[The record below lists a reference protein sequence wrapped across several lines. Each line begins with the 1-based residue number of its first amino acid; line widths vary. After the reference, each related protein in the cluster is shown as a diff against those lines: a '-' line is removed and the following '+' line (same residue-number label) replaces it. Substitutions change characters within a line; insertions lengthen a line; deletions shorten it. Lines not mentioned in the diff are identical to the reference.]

1 MFRVYFLGFL
11 LLSLLIGCASGP
23 SFKNDS
29 VPAPSKKGGGYYLDD
44 GPGDHPPENID
55 EIPNA
60 TPKVEPFH
68 GRANQP
74 YIALDNKYVPMTS
87 FYPYKERGVAS
98 WYGKRYHGKK
108 TSIGEVYDMY
118 SMTGAHTTL
127 PIPCYVRVTNT
138 ENNKSVIV
146 RINDRGPFK
155 KDRVI
160 DLSFAAAYKLRLSDK
175 GSGSVEVELIDPRQF
190 SALKKT
196 PDVLNEKIQEKDVA
210 TAQVKLAEETIST
223 EPLYIQAGAFK
234 NEKNADLLLKQLLD
248 MKIENTPPFKKQ
260 FSEDLFH
267 VVIGPFNSKD
277 EANNIADLI
286 KSKIKISIFVVT
298 KEKN

>member
-1 MFRVYFLGFL
+1 MSRVYFLILL
-11 LLSLLIGCASGP
+11 LLSMLTGCASGP
-23 SFKNDS
+23 SLKNESVS
-29 VPAPSKKGGGYYLDD
+29 VPPKKGGGYYLDD
-44 GPGDHPPENID
+44 GPGDRPPENMD
-55 EIPNA
+55 AIPDA
-60 TPKVEPFH
+60 IPKVEPFNV
-68 GRANQP
+68 RANQP
-74 YIALDNKYVPMTS
+74 YIALDNKYTPMTS
-87 FYPYKERGVAS
+87 FYPYKEKGIAS

-108 TSIGEVYDMY
+108 TSVGEFYDMY

-138 ENNKSVIV
+138 ENGKSVIV

-175 GSGSVEVELIDPRQF
+175 GSGPVEVELIDPRQY

-196 PDVLNEKIQEKDVA
+196 SDAITEKIKEKEVVSVQTKSVDI
-210 TAQVKLAEETIST
+210 L
-223 EPLYIQAGAFK
+223 EPSDAIFIQAGAFK
-234 NEKNADLLLKQLLD
+234 NEKNADLLLKQLTD
-248 MKIENTPPFKKQ
+248 MKLENSPPSKKQ

-277 EANNIADLI
+277 EATRISDLI
-286 KSKIKISIFVVT
+286 KSKIKISIFILS
-298 KEKN
+298 KE

>member
-1 MFRVYFLGFL
+1 MLT
-11 LLSLLIGCASGP
+11 GCASVP
-23 SFKNDS
+23 SFKNEG
-29 VPAPSKKGGGYYLDD
+29 VTTPSKKGGGYYLDD

-55 EIPNA
+55 AIPDA
-60 TPKVEPFH
+60 TPKVEPFNA
-68 GRANQP
+68 RANQP
-74 YIALDNKYVPMTS
+74 YIALDNKYIPMTS

-108 TSIGEVYDMY
+108 TSIGEYYDMY

-138 ENNKSVIV
+138 ENGKSVIV

-175 GSGSVEVELIDPRQF
+175 GSGPVEVELIDPRQF

-196 PDVLNEKIQEKDVA
+196 PDVITEKIKEKEV
-210 TAQVKLAEETIST
+210 TPTQVKTEETIAN

-234 NEKNADLLLKQLLD
+234 NEKNADLLLKQLSE
-248 MKIENTPPFKKQ
+248 MKLENTPPFKKQ

-267 VVIGPFNSKD
+267 VVIGPFNSKT
-277 EANNIADLI
+277 EASNIADLI
-286 KSKIKISIFVVT
+286 KSKIKISIFVIA

>member
-1 MFRVYFLGFL
+1 MFKICFFIFI
-11 LLSLLIGCASGP
+11 LISILTGCASVP
-23 SFKNDS
+23 SFKNES
-29 VPAPSKKGGGYYLDD
+29 VTTPSKKGGGYYLDD

-55 EIPNA
+55 AIPDA
-60 TPKVEPFH
+60 TPRVEPFNA
-68 GRANQP
+68 RANQP
-74 YIALDNKYVPMTS
+74 YIALDNKYTPMTS
-87 FYPYKERGVAS
+87 FYPYKERGIAS

-108 TSIGEVYDMY
+108 TSIGEYYDMY
-118 SMTGAHTTL
+118 SMTGAHTIL

-138 ENNKSVIV
+138 ENGKSVIV

-155 KDRVI
+155 KDRLI

-175 GSGSVEVELIDPRQF
+175 GSGPVEVELIDPRQF
-190 SALKKT
+190 NALKKT
-196 PDVLNEKIQEKDVA
+196 PDVITEKIKEKEVIP
-210 TAQVKLAEETIST
+210 TQVKSEENNTN

-234 NEKNADLLLKQLLD
+234 NEKNADLLLKQLTD
-248 MKIENTPPFKKQ
+248 MRLENTPPFKKQ

-286 KSKIKISIFVVT
+286 KSKIKISIFIVS

>member
-11 LLSLLIGCASGP
+11 LLSLLTACASGP

-29 VPAPSKKGGGYYLDD
+29 VPAPSKKAGGYYLDD

-138 ENNKSVIV
+138 ENNKSIIV

-175 GSGSVEVELIDPRQF
+175 GSGPVEVELIDPRQF
-190 SALKKT
+190 STLKKT

>member
-1 MFRVYFLGFL
+1 MFRIYLSIL
-11 LLSLLIGCASGP
+11 ILLSMLTGCASVP
-23 SFKNDS
+23 SFKNEG
-29 VPAPSKKGGGYYLDD
+29 VTTPSKKGGGYYLDD

-55 EIPNA
+55 AIPDA
-60 TPKVEPFH
+60 TPKVEPFNA
-68 GRANQP
+68 RANQP
-74 YIALDNKYVPMTS
+74 YIALDNKYIPMTS

-108 TSIGEVYDMY
+108 TSIGEYYDMY

-138 ENNKSVIV
+138 ENGKSVIV

-175 GSGSVEVELIDPRQF
+175 GSGPVEVELIDPRQF

-196 PDVLNEKIQEKDVA
+196 PDVITEKIKEKEV
-210 TAQVKLAEETIST
+210 TPTQVKTEEAIAN

-234 NEKNADLLLKQLLD
+234 NEKNADLLLKQLSE
-248 MKIENTPPFKKQ
+248 MKLENTPPFKKQ
-260 FSEDLFH
+260 LSEDLFH
-267 VVIGPFNSKD
+267 VVIGPFNSKN
-277 EANNIADLI
+277 EATNIADLI
-286 KSKIKISIFVVT
+286 KSKIKISIFVIA

>member
-1 MFRVYFLGFL
+1 M
-11 LLSLLIGCASGP
+11 LLSILTGCASVP
-23 SFKNDS
+23 SFKNEGITS
-29 VPAPSKKGGGYYLDD
+29 PSKKGGGYYLDD

-55 EIPNA
+55 AIPDA
-60 TPKVEPFH
+60 TPKVEPFNV
-68 GRANQP
+68 RANQP
-74 YIALDNKYVPMTS
+74 YIALDNKYTPMTS
-87 FYPYKERGVAS
+87 FYPYKERGIAS

-108 TSIGEVYDMY
+108 TSIGEYYDMY

-138 ENNKSVIV
+138 ENGKSVIV

-175 GSGSVEVELIDPRQF
+175 GSGPVEVELIDPRQF

-196 PDVLNEKIQEKDVA
+196 PDVITEKIKEKEV
-210 TAQVKLAEETIST
+210 TPTQVKTEEAIAN

-234 NEKNADLLLKQLLD
+234 NEKNADLLLKQLSE
-248 MKIENTPPFKKQ
+248 MKLENTPPFKKQ

-277 EANNIADLI
+277 EANNIANLI
-286 KSKIKISIFVVT
+286 KAKIKISIFVVT

>member
-1 MFRVYFLGFL
+1 MLT
-11 LLSLLIGCASGP
+11 GCASVP
-23 SFKNDS
+23 SFKNES
-29 VPAPSKKGGGYYLDD
+29 VTTPSKKGGGYYLDD

-55 EIPNA
+55 AIPDA
-60 TPKVEPFH
+60 TPKVEPFNA
-68 GRANQP
+68 RANQP
-74 YIALDNKYVPMTS
+74 YIALDNKYTPMTS
-87 FYPYKERGVAS
+87 FYPYKERGIAS

-108 TSIGEVYDMY
+108 TSIGEYYDMY
-118 SMTGAHTTL
+118 SMTGAHTIL

-138 ENNKSVIV
+138 ENGKSVIV

-155 KDRVI
+155 KDRLI

-175 GSGSVEVELIDPRQF
+175 GSGPVEVELIDPRQF
-190 SALKKT
+190 NALKKT
-196 PDVLNEKIQEKDVA
+196 SDVITEKIKEKEVIP
-210 TAQVKLAEETIST
+210 TQVKSEENST
-223 EPLYIQAGAFK
+223 NEPLYIQAGAFK
-234 NEKNADLLLKQLLD
+234 NEKNADLLLKQLID
-248 MKIENTPPFKKQ
+248 MRLENTPPFKKQ

-286 KSKIKISIFVVT
+286 KSKIKISIFIVS

>member
-1 MFRVYFLGFL
+1 
-11 LLSLLIGCASGP
+11 
-23 SFKNDS
+23 
-29 VPAPSKKGGGYYLDD
+29 
-44 GPGDHPPENID
+44 
-55 EIPNA
+55 
-60 TPKVEPFH
+60 
-68 GRANQP
+68 
-74 YIALDNKYVPMTS
+74 MTS

-118 SMTGAHTTL
+118 GMTGAHTSL

-155 KDRVI
+155 KNRVI

-175 GSGSVEVELIDPRQF
+175 GSGPVEVELIDPRQF

-196 PDVLNEKIQEKDVA
+196 PDLIKEKDAVG
-210 TAQVKLAEETIST
+210 TQTKLAEVSISN

-234 NEKNADLLLKQLLD
+234 NEKNADLLLKQLSD
-248 MKIENTPPFKKQ
+248 MGLENIPPFKKQ

-277 EANNIADLI
+277 EANSIANLI

>member
-1 MFRVYFLGFL
+1 MLT
-11 LLSLLIGCASGP
+11 GCASVP
-23 SFKNDS
+23 SFKNES
-29 VPAPSKKGGGYYLDD
+29 VSTPSKKGGGYYLDD

-55 EIPNA
+55 AIPDA
-60 TPKVEPFH
+60 TPRVEPFNA
-68 GRANQP
+68 RANQP
-74 YIALDNKYVPMTS
+74 YIALDNKYTPMTS
-87 FYPYKERGVAS
+87 FYPYKERGIAS

-108 TSIGEVYDMY
+108 TSIGEYYDMY
-118 SMTGAHTTL
+118 SMTGAHTIL

-138 ENNKSVIV
+138 ENGKSVIV

-155 KDRVI
+155 KDRLI

-175 GSGSVEVELIDPRQF
+175 GSGPVEVELIDPRQF
-190 SALKKT
+190 NALKKT
-196 PDVLNEKIQEKDVA
+196 SDVITEKIKEKEVIP
-210 TAQVKLAEETIST
+210 TQVKSEENNTN

-234 NEKNADLLLKQLLD
+234 NEKNADLLLKQLTD
-248 MKIENTPPFKKQ
+248 MRLENTPPFKKQ

-286 KSKIKISIFVVT
+286 KSKIKISIFIVS

>member
-1 MFRVYFLGFL
+1 
-11 LLSLLIGCASGP
+11 
-23 SFKNDS
+23 
-29 VPAPSKKGGGYYLDD
+29 
-44 GPGDHPPENID
+44 
-55 EIPNA
+55 
-60 TPKVEPFH
+60 
-68 GRANQP
+68 
-74 YIALDNKYVPMTS
+74 MTS
-87 FYPYKERGVAS
+87 FYPYKEQGVAS

-108 TSIGEVYDMY
+108 TSIGEIYDMY
-118 SMTGAHTTL
+118 GMTGAHTTL

-155 KDRVI
+155 KNRVI

-175 GSGSVEVELIDPRQF
+175 GSGPVEVELIDPRQF

-196 PDVLNEKIQEKDVA
+196 PDLIKEKDAVG
-210 TAQVKLAEETIST
+210 TQTKLAEVSISN

-234 NEKNADLLLKQLLD
+234 NEKNADLLLKQLSD
-248 MKIENTPPFKKQ
+248 MGLENIPPFKKQ

-277 EANNIADLI
+277 EANSIANLI

>member
-1 MFRVYFLGFL
+1 MFKIYFSIFM
-11 LLSLLIGCASGP
+11 LISMLTGCASVP
-23 SFKNDS
+23 SFKNES
-29 VPAPSKKGGGYYLDD
+29 VSTPSKKGGGYYLDD

-55 EIPNA
+55 AIPDA
-60 TPKVEPFH
+60 TPKVEPFNA
-68 GRANQP
+68 RANQP
-74 YIALDNKYVPMTS
+74 YIALDNKYTPMTS
-87 FYPYKERGVAS
+87 FYPYKERGIAS

-108 TSIGEVYDMY
+108 TSIGEYYDMY
-118 SMTGAHTTL
+118 SMTGAHTIL

-138 ENNKSVIV
+138 ENGKSVIV

-155 KDRVI
+155 KDRLI

-175 GSGSVEVELIDPRQF
+175 GSGPVEVELIDPRQF
-190 SALKKT
+190 NALKKT
-196 PDVLNEKIQEKDVA
+196 SDVITEKIKEKEVIP
-210 TAQVKLAEETIST
+210 TQVKSEENNTN

-234 NEKNADLLLKQLLD
+234 NEKNADLLLKQLTD
-248 MKIENTPPFKKQ
+248 MRLENTPPFKKQ

-286 KSKIKISIFVVT
+286 KSKIKISIFIFS

>member
-1 MFRVYFLGFL
+1 MIRIYLLTLIFLSIL
-11 LLSLLIGCASGP
+11 TGCASGP
-23 SFKNDS
+23 SYRNDGIS
-29 VPAPSKKGGGYYLDD
+29 SPTKKGGGYYLDD

-55 EIPNA
+55 AIPDA
-60 TPKVEPFH
+60 IPRVEPFNA
-68 GRANQP
+68 RANQP
-74 YIALDNKYVPMTS
+74 YIALDTKYVPMTS
-87 FYPYKERGVAS
+87 FYPYKERGIAS

-108 TSIGEVYDMY
+108 TSIGEYYDMY

-138 ENNKSVIV
+138 ENGKSVIV

-175 GSGSVEVELIDPRQF
+175 GSGPVEVELIDPRQF
-190 SALKKT
+190 NALKKT
-196 PDVLNEKIQEKDVA
+196 PDVITEKIKEKEVVVA
-210 TAQVKLAEETIST
+210 QAKTDEATLAS
-223 EPLYIQAGAFK
+223 EPHYIQAGAFK
-234 NEKNADLLLKQLLD
+234 NEKNADLLLKQLTD
-248 MKIENTPPFKKQ
+248 MNLEKTPPFKKQ

-277 EANNIADLI
+277 EANNVADLI
-286 KSKIKISIFVVT
+286 KSKIKISIFVT
-298 KEKN
+298 AKEKN

>member
-1 MFRVYFLGFL
+1 MFRIYFLAL
-11 LLSLLIGCASGP
+11 ILLSILTGCTSVP
-23 SFKNDS
+23 SFKNEG
-29 VPAPSKKGGGYYLDD
+29 VTTPSKKGGGYYLDD

-55 EIPNA
+55 AIPDA
-60 TPKVEPFH
+60 TPKVEPFNA
-68 GRANQP
+68 RANQP
-74 YIALDNKYVPMTS
+74 YIALDNKYIPMTS

-108 TSIGEVYDMY
+108 TSIGEYYDMY

-138 ENNKSVIV
+138 ENGKSVIV

-175 GSGSVEVELIDPRQF
+175 GSGPVEVELIDPRQF

-196 PDVLNEKIQEKDVA
+196 PDVITEKIKEKEV
-210 TAQVKLAEETIST
+210 TPSQVKTEEAITS

-234 NEKNADLLLKQLLD
+234 NEKNADLLLKQLSE
-248 MKIENTPPFKKQ
+248 MKLENTPPFKKQ

-267 VVIGPFNSKD
+267 VVIGPFNSKN
-277 EANNIADLI
+277 EATNVADLI
-286 KSKIKISIFVVT
+286 KSKIKISIFVIA

>member
-1 MFRVYFLGFL
+1 MLRIYFLAFMM
-11 LLSLLIGCASGP
+11 LSILTGCASAP
-23 SFKNDS
+23 SLKNEGVTS
-29 VPAPSKKGGGYYLDD
+29 PSKKGGGYYLDD

-55 EIPNA
+55 AIPDA
-60 TPKVEPFH
+60 IPKVEPFNA
-68 GRANQP
+68 RANQP
-74 YIALDNKYVPMTS
+74 YIALDNKYIPMTS
-87 FYPYKERGVAS
+87 FYPYKEKGVAS

-108 TSIGEVYDMY
+108 TSIGEYYDMY

-138 ENNKSVIV
+138 ENGKSVIV

-155 KDRVI
+155 KDRII

-175 GSGSVEVELIDPRQF
+175 GSGPVEVELIDPRQF
-190 SALKKT
+190 NALKKT
-196 PDVLNEKIQEKDVA
+196 PDVVTEKIKEKDVVPA
-210 TAQVKLAEETIST
+210 KEKIDEILAN

-234 NEKNADLLLKQLLD
+234 NEKNADFLLKQLSD
-248 MKIENTPPFKKQ
+248 MKLENTPPFKKQ

-267 VVIGPFNSKD
+267 VVIGPFNNKD
-277 EANNIADLI
+277 EANKIADLI
-286 KSKIKISIFVVT
+286 KSKIKISIFITT

>member
-1 MFRVYFLGFL
+1 M
-11 LLSLLIGCASGP
+11 
-23 SFKNDS
+23 
-29 VPAPSKKGGGYYLDD
+29 PSKKGGGYYLDD
-44 GPGDHPPENID
+44 GPGDNPPENID
-55 EIPNA
+55 AIPDA
-60 TPKVEPFH
+60 TPKVEPFYA
-68 GRANQP
+68 RANQP
-74 YIALDNKYVPMTS
+74 YIALDNKYTPMTS
-87 FYPYKERGVAS
+87 FFPYKEKGIAS

-108 TSIGEVYDMY
+108 TSVGENYDMY
-118 SMTGAHTTL
+118 GMTGAHTTL

-138 ENNKSVIV
+138 ENGKSVIV

-175 GSGSVEVELIDPRQF
+175 GSGPVEVELIDPRQF

-196 PDVLNEKIQEKDVA
+196 PDAMTEKIQEKDVNA
-210 TAQVKLAEETIST
+210 SQIKSSEGLISG

-234 NEKNADLLLKQLLD
+234 NEKNADLLLKQLAEMGL
-248 MKIENTPPFKKQ
+248 ENTPPFKKQ

-286 KSKIKISIFVVT
+286 KSKIKISIFILA
-298 KEKN
+298 KENN

>member
-1 MFRVYFLGFL
+1 MFRIYLSIL
-11 LLSLLIGCASGP
+11 ILLSMLTGCASVP
-23 SFKNDS
+23 SFKNEG
-29 VPAPSKKGGGYYLDD
+29 VTTPSKKGGGYYLDD

-55 EIPNA
+55 AIPDA
-60 TPKVEPFH
+60 TPKVEPFNA
-68 GRANQP
+68 RANQP
-74 YIALDNKYVPMTS
+74 YMALDNKYTPMTS
-87 FYPYKERGVAS
+87 FYPYKERGIAS

-108 TSIGEVYDMY
+108 TSIGEYYDMY

-138 ENNKSVIV
+138 ENGKSVIV

-175 GSGSVEVELIDPRQF
+175 GSGPVEVELIDPRQF

-196 PDVLNEKIQEKDVA
+196 PDVITEKIKEKEV
-210 TAQVKLAEETIST
+210 TPREIKTEEAIAN

-234 NEKNADLLLKQLLD
+234 NEKNADLLLKQLTD
-248 MKIENTPPFKKQ
+248 MKLENAPPFKKQ

-286 KSKIKISIFVVT
+286 KSKIKISIFIVS

>member
-1 MFRVYFLGFL
+1 MFRIYLSIL
-11 LLSLLIGCASGP
+11 ILLSMLTGCASGP
-23 SFKNDS
+23 SFKNEGVS
-29 VPAPSKKGGGYYLDD
+29 TPAKKGGGYYLDD

-55 EIPNA
+55 AIPDA
-60 TPKVEPFH
+60 TPKVEPFNA
-68 GRANQP
+68 RANQP
-74 YIALDNKYVPMTS
+74 YIALDNKYIPMTS
-87 FYPYKERGVAS
+87 FYPYKERGIAS

-108 TSIGEVYDMY
+108 TSIGEYYDMY

-138 ENNKSVIV
+138 ENGKSVIV

-155 KDRVI
+155 KDRLI

-175 GSGSVEVELIDPRQF
+175 GSGPVEVELIDPRQF

-196 PDVLNEKIQEKDVA
+196 PDVITEKIKEKEVA
-210 TAQVKLAEETIST
+210 PTQVKTEEVIAN

-234 NEKNADLLLKQLLD
+234 NEKNADLLLKQLTD
-248 MKIENTPPFKKQ
+248 MKLENTPPFKKQ

-286 KSKIKISIFVVT
+286 KSKIKISIFIVA

>member
-1 MFRVYFLGFL
+1 MSRIYFLAFIL
-11 LLSLLIGCASGP
+11 LLMLTGCASVP
-23 SFKNDS
+23 SFKNEG
-29 VPAPSKKGGGYYLDD
+29 VTTPSKKGGGYYLDD

-55 EIPNA
+55 AIPDA
-60 TPKVEPFH
+60 TPKVEPFNA
-68 GRANQP
+68 RANQP
-74 YIALDNKYVPMTS
+74 YMALDNKYTPMTS

-108 TSIGEVYDMY
+108 TSIGEYYDMY
-118 SMTGAHTTL
+118 SMTGAHATL

-138 ENNKSVIV
+138 ENGKSVIV

-175 GSGSVEVELIDPRQF
+175 GSGPVEVELIDPRQF

-196 PDVLNEKIQEKDVA
+196 PDVITEKIKEKEVIPKEIK
-210 TAQVKLAEETIST
+210 TEEAIAN

-234 NEKNADLLLKQLLD
+234 NEKNADLLLKQLTD
-248 MKIENTPPFKKQ
+248 MKLENTPPFKKQ

-286 KSKIKISIFVVT
+286 KSKIKISIFIVS

>member
-1 MFRVYFLGFL
+1 MFKIYFSIFI
-11 LLSLLIGCASGP
+11 LISMLTGCASVP
-23 SFKNDS
+23 SFKNES
-29 VPAPSKKGGGYYLDD
+29 ISTPSKKGGGYYLDD

-55 EIPNA
+55 AIPDA
-60 TPKVEPFH
+60 TPKVEPFNA
-68 GRANQP
+68 RANQP
-74 YIALDNKYVPMTS
+74 YIALDNKYTPMTS
-87 FYPYKERGVAS
+87 FYPYKERGIAS

-108 TSIGEVYDMY
+108 TSIGEYYDMY
-118 SMTGAHTTL
+118 SMTGAHTIL

-138 ENNKSVIV
+138 ENGKSVIV

-155 KDRVI
+155 KDRLI

-175 GSGSVEVELIDPRQF
+175 GSGPVEVELIDPRQF
-190 SALKKT
+190 NALKKT
-196 PDVLNEKIQEKDVA
+196 PDVITEKIKEKEVIP
-210 TAQVKLAEETIST
+210 TQVKSEENST
-223 EPLYIQAGAFK
+223 NEPLYIQAGAFK
-234 NEKNADLLLKQLLD
+234 NEKNADLLLKQLTD
-248 MKIENTPPFKKQ
+248 MRLENTPPFKKQ

-286 KSKIKISIFVVT
+286 KSKIKISIFIVS

>member
-1 MFRVYFLGFL
+1 MFRIYFLAL
-11 LLSLLIGCASGP
+11 ILLSILTGCASVP
-23 SFKNDS
+23 SFKNEG
-29 VPAPSKKGGGYYLDD
+29 VTTPSKKGGGYYLDD
-44 GPGDHPPENID
+44 GPGDNPPENID
-55 EIPNA
+55 AIPDA
-60 TPKVEPFH
+60 TPKVEPFNA
-68 GRANQP
+68 RANQP
-74 YIALDNKYVPMTS
+74 YIALDNKYIPMTS

-108 TSIGEVYDMY
+108 TSIGEYYDMY

-138 ENNKSVIV
+138 ENGKSVIV

-175 GSGSVEVELIDPRQF
+175 GSGPVEVELIDPRQF

-196 PDVLNEKIQEKDVA
+196 PDVITEKIKEKEV
-210 TAQVKLAEETIST
+210 TPTQVKTEEAIAN

-234 NEKNADLLLKQLLD
+234 NEKNADLLLKQLSE
-248 MKIENTPPFKKQ
+248 MKLENTPPFKKQ

-267 VVIGPFNSKD
+267 VVIGPFNSKN
-277 EANNIADLI
+277 EATNIADLI
-286 KSKIKISIFVVT
+286 KSKIKISIFVVA

>member
-1 MFRVYFLGFL
+1 MFRIYLSILV
-11 LLSLLIGCASGP
+11 LLSMLTGCASVP
-23 SFKNDS
+23 SFKNEG
-29 VPAPSKKGGGYYLDD
+29 VTTPSKKGGGYYLDD

-55 EIPNA
+55 AIPDA
-60 TPKVEPFH
+60 TPKVEPFNA
-68 GRANQP
+68 RANQP
-74 YIALDNKYVPMTS
+74 YIALDNKYIPMTS

-108 TSIGEVYDMY
+108 TSIGEYYDMY

-138 ENNKSVIV
+138 ENGKSVIV

-175 GSGSVEVELIDPRQF
+175 GSGPVEVELIDPRQF

-196 PDVLNEKIQEKDVA
+196 PDVITEKIKEKEV
-210 TAQVKLAEETIST
+210 TPTQVKTEEAIAN

-234 NEKNADLLLKQLLD
+234 NEKNADLLLKQLSE
-248 MKIENTPPFKKQ
+248 MKLENTPPFKKQ

-267 VVIGPFNSKD
+267 VVIGPFNSKN
-277 EANNIADLI
+277 EATNIADLI
-286 KSKIKISIFVVT
+286 KSKIKISIFVIA

>member
-1 MFRVYFLGFL
+1 MFRIYFLTL
-11 LLSLLIGCASGP
+11 ILLSMLTGCASVP
-23 SFKNDS
+23 SFKNEG
-29 VPAPSKKGGGYYLDD
+29 VTTPSKKGGGYYLDD
-44 GPGDHPPENID
+44 GPGDNPPENID
-55 EIPNA
+55 AIPDA
-60 TPKVEPFH
+60 TPKVEPFNA
-68 GRANQP
+68 RANQP
-74 YIALDNKYVPMTS
+74 YIALDNKYIPMTS

-108 TSIGEVYDMY
+108 TSIGEYYDMY

-138 ENNKSVIV
+138 ENGKSVIV

-175 GSGSVEVELIDPRQF
+175 GSGPVEVELIDPRQF

-196 PDVLNEKIQEKDVA
+196 PDVIAEKIKEKEV
-210 TAQVKLAEETIST
+210 TPTQVKTEETIAN

-234 NEKNADLLLKQLLD
+234 NEKNADLLLKQLSE
-248 MKIENTPPFKKQ
+248 MKLENTPPFKKQ

-267 VVIGPFNSKD
+267 VVIGPFNSKN
-277 EANNIADLI
+277 EATNIADLI
-286 KSKIKISIFVVT
+286 KSKIKISIFVIA

>member
-1 MFRVYFLGFL
+1 MSRVYFLILL
-11 LLSLLIGCASGP
+11 LLSMLTGCASGP
-23 SFKNDS
+23 SLKNESVS
-29 VPAPSKKGGGYYLDD
+29 VPPKKGGGYYLDD
-44 GPGDHPPENID
+44 GPGDRPPENMD
-55 EIPNA
+55 AIPDA
-60 TPKVEPFH
+60 IPKVEPFNV
-68 GRANQP
+68 RANQP
-74 YIALDNKYVPMTS
+74 YIALDNKYTPMTS
-87 FYPYKERGVAS
+87 FYPYKEKGIAS

-108 TSIGEVYDMY
+108 TSVGEFYDMY

-138 ENNKSVIV
+138 ENGKSVIV

-175 GSGSVEVELIDPRQF
+175 GSGPVEVELIDPRQF

-196 PDVLNEKIQEKDVA
+196 ADAITEKIKEKEVVSVQTKSVDI
-210 TAQVKLAEETIST
+210 L
-223 EPLYIQAGAFK
+223 EPSDAIFIQAGAFK
-234 NEKNADLLLKQLLD
+234 NEKNADLLLKQLTD
-248 MKIENTPPFKKQ
+248 MKLENSPPSKKQ

-277 EANNIADLI
+277 EATRISDLI
-286 KSKIKISIFVVT
+286 KSKIKISIFILS
-298 KEKN
+298 KE

>member
-1 MFRVYFLGFL
+1 MFRIYFLTL
-11 LLSLLIGCASGP
+11 ILLSMLTGCASVP
-23 SFKNDS
+23 SFKNEG
-29 VPAPSKKGGGYYLDD
+29 VTTPSKKGGGYYLDD

-55 EIPNA
+55 AIPDA
-60 TPKVEPFH
+60 TPKVEPLNA
-68 GRANQP
+68 RANQP
-74 YIALDNKYVPMTS
+74 YIALDNKYIPMTS

-108 TSIGEVYDMY
+108 TSIGEYYDMY

-138 ENNKSVIV
+138 ENGKSVIV

-175 GSGSVEVELIDPRQF
+175 GSGPVEVELIDPRQF

-196 PDVLNEKIQEKDVA
+196 PDVITEKIKEKEV
-210 TAQVKLAEETIST
+210 TPTQVKTEETIAN

-234 NEKNADLLLKQLLD
+234 NEKNADLLLKQLSE
-248 MKIENTPPFKKQ
+248 MKLENTPPFKKQ

-267 VVIGPFNSKD
+267 VVIGPFNSKN
-277 EANNIADLI
+277 EATNIADLI
-286 KSKIKISIFVVT
+286 KSKIKISIFVIA

>member
-1 MFRVYFLGFL
+1 MFKIYFSIFM
-11 LLSLLIGCASGP
+11 LISMLTGCASVP
-23 SFKNDS
+23 SFKNES
-29 VPAPSKKGGGYYLDD
+29 VSTPSKKGGGYYLDD

-55 EIPNA
+55 AIPDA
-60 TPKVEPFH
+60 TPRVEPFNA
-68 GRANQP
+68 RANQP
-74 YIALDNKYVPMTS
+74 YIALDNKYTPMTS
-87 FYPYKERGVAS
+87 FYPYKERGIAS

-108 TSIGEVYDMY
+108 TSIGEYYDMY
-118 SMTGAHTTL
+118 SMTGAHTIL

-138 ENNKSVIV
+138 ENGKSVIV

-155 KDRVI
+155 KDRLI

-175 GSGSVEVELIDPRQF
+175 GSGPVEVELIDPRQF

-196 PDVLNEKIQEKDVA
+196 PDVITEKIKEKEVIP
-210 TAQVKLAEETIST
+210 TQLKSEENST
-223 EPLYIQAGAFK
+223 NEPLYIQAGAFK
-234 NEKNADLLLKQLLD
+234 NEKNADLLLKQLID
-248 MKIENTPPFKKQ
+248 MRLENTPPFKKQ

-277 EANNIADLI
+277 EASNIADLI
-286 KSKIKISIFVVT
+286 KSKIKISIFIVS

>member
-1 MFRVYFLGFL
+1 MFRIYLSIL
-11 LLSLLIGCASGP
+11 ILLSMLTGCASVP
-23 SFKNDS
+23 SFKNEG
-29 VPAPSKKGGGYYLDD
+29 VTTPSKKGGGYYLDD

-55 EIPNA
+55 AIPDA
-60 TPKVEPFH
+60 IPKVEPFNA
-68 GRANQP
+68 RANQP
-74 YIALDNKYVPMTS
+74 YMALDNKYTPMTS
-87 FYPYKERGVAS
+87 FYPYKERGIAS

-108 TSIGEVYDMY
+108 TSIGEYYDMY

-138 ENNKSVIV
+138 ENGKSVIV

-175 GSGSVEVELIDPRQF
+175 GSGPVEVELIDPRQF

-196 PDVLNEKIQEKDVA
+196 PDVITEKIKEKEV
-210 TAQVKLAEETIST
+210 TPREIKTEEAIAN

-234 NEKNADLLLKQLLD
+234 NEKNADLLLKQLTD
-248 MKIENTPPFKKQ
+248 MKLDNAPPFKKQ

-267 VVIGPFNSKD
+267 VVIGPFNSKE
-277 EANNIADLI
+277 EANNIADII
-286 KSKIKISIFVVT
+286 KSKIKISIFVVA

>member
-1 MFRVYFLGFL
+1 MFRIYFLALIFL
-11 LLSLLIGCASGP
+11 SMLTGCASAP
-23 SFKNDS
+23 SFKNEG
-29 VPAPSKKGGGYYLDD
+29 VTTPSKKGGGYYLDD

-55 EIPNA
+55 AIPDA
-60 TPKVEPFH
+60 TPKVEPFNA
-68 GRANQP
+68 RANQP
-74 YIALDNKYVPMTS
+74 YIALDNKYIPMTS

-108 TSIGEVYDMY
+108 TSIGEYYDMY

-138 ENNKSVIV
+138 ENGKSVIV

-160 DLSFAAAYKLRLSDK
+160 DLSFASAYKLRLSDK
-175 GSGSVEVELIDPRQF
+175 GSGPVEVELIDPRQF

-196 PDVLNEKIQEKDVA
+196 PDVITEKIKEKEV
-210 TAQVKLAEETIST
+210 TPTQVKTEEAIAN

-234 NEKNADLLLKQLLD
+234 NEKNADLLLKQLSE
-248 MKIENTPPFKKQ
+248 MKLENTPPFKKQ

-267 VVIGPFNSKD
+267 VVIGPFNSKN
-277 EANNIADLI
+277 EANNIADII
-286 KSKIKISIFVVT
+286 KSKIKISIFVIA

>member
-1 MFRVYFLGFL
+1 MFKICFFIFI
-11 LLSLLIGCASGP
+11 LISILTGCASVP
-23 SFKNDS
+23 SFKNES
-29 VPAPSKKGGGYYLDD
+29 VTTPSKKGGGYYLDD

-55 EIPNA
+55 AIPDA
-60 TPKVEPFH
+60 TPKVEPFNA
-68 GRANQP
+68 RANQP
-74 YIALDNKYVPMTS
+74 YIALDNKYTPMTS
-87 FYPYKERGVAS
+87 FYPYKERGIAS

-108 TSIGEVYDMY
+108 TSIGEYYDMY
-118 SMTGAHTTL
+118 SMTGAHTIL

-138 ENNKSVIV
+138 ENGKSVIV

-155 KDRVI
+155 KDRLI

-175 GSGSVEVELIDPRQF
+175 GSGPVEVELIDPRQF
-190 SALKKT
+190 NALKKT
-196 PDVLNEKIQEKDVA
+196 PDVITEKIKEKEVIP
-210 TAQVKLAEETIST
+210 TQVKSEENST
-223 EPLYIQAGAFK
+223 NEPLYIQAGAFK
-234 NEKNADLLLKQLLD
+234 NEKNADLLLKQLID
-248 MKIENTPPFKKQ
+248 MRLENTPPFKKQ

-286 KSKIKISIFVVT
+286 KSKIKISIFIVS

>member
-1 MFRVYFLGFL
+1 MLT
-11 LLSLLIGCASGP
+11 GCASVP
-23 SFKNDS
+23 SFKNES
-29 VPAPSKKGGGYYLDD
+29 VSTPSKKGGGYYLDD

-55 EIPNA
+55 AIPDA
-60 TPKVEPFH
+60 TPKVEPFNA
-68 GRANQP
+68 RANQP
-74 YIALDNKYVPMTS
+74 YIALDNKYTPMTS
-87 FYPYKERGVAS
+87 FYPYKERGIAS

-108 TSIGEVYDMY
+108 TSIGEYYDMY
-118 SMTGAHTTL
+118 SMTGAHTIL

-138 ENNKSVIV
+138 ENGKSVIV

-155 KDRVI
+155 KDRLI

-175 GSGSVEVELIDPRQF
+175 GSGPVEVELIDPRQF
-190 SALKKT
+190 NALKKT
-196 PDVLNEKIQEKDVA
+196 SDVITEKIKEKEVIP
-210 TAQVKLAEETIST
+210 TQVKSEENNTN

-234 NEKNADLLLKQLLD
+234 NEKNADLLLKQLTD
-248 MKIENTPPFKKQ
+248 MRLENTPPFKKQ

-286 KSKIKISIFVVT
+286 KSKIKISIFIVS

>member
-1 MFRVYFLGFL
+1 MLT
-11 LLSLLIGCASGP
+11 GCASAP
-23 SFKNDS
+23 SFKNEG
-29 VPAPSKKGGGYYLDD
+29 VTTPSKKGGGYYLDD
-44 GPGDHPPENID
+44 GPGEHTPENID
-55 EIPNA
+55 AIPDA
-60 TPKVEPFH
+60 TPKVEPFNA
-68 GRANQP
+68 RANQP
-74 YIALDNKYVPMTS
+74 YIALDNKYIPMTS

-108 TSIGEVYDMY
+108 TSIGEYYDMY

-138 ENNKSVIV
+138 ENGKSVIV

-175 GSGSVEVELIDPRQF
+175 GSGPVEVELIDPRQF

-196 PDVLNEKIQEKDVA
+196 PDVITEKIKEKEVA
-210 TAQVKLAEETIST
+210 PTQVKTEETIAN

-234 NEKNADLLLKQLLD
+234 NEKNADLLLKQLSE
-248 MKIENTPPFKKQ
+248 MKLENTPPFKKE
-260 FSEDLFH
+260 FTEDLFH
-267 VVIGPFNSKD
+267 VVIGPFNSKN
-277 EANNIADLI
+277 EATNIADLI
-286 KSKIKISIFVVT
+286 KSKIKISIFVIA
-298 KEKN
+298 KENN

>member
-1 MFRVYFLGFL
+1 MLT
-11 LLSLLIGCASGP
+11 GCASVP
-23 SFKNDS
+23 SFKNES
-29 VPAPSKKGGGYYLDD
+29 VTTPSKKGGGYYLDD

-55 EIPNA
+55 AIPDA
-60 TPKVEPFH
+60 TPKVEPFNA
-68 GRANQP
+68 RANQP
-74 YIALDNKYVPMTS
+74 YIALDNKYTPMTS
-87 FYPYKERGVAS
+87 FYPYKERGIAS

-108 TSIGEVYDMY
+108 TSIGEYYDMY
-118 SMTGAHTTL
+118 SMTGAHTIL

-138 ENNKSVIV
+138 ENGKSVIV

-155 KDRVI
+155 KDRLI

-175 GSGSVEVELIDPRQF
+175 GSGPVEVELIDPRQF
-190 SALKKT
+190 NALKKT
-196 PDVLNEKIQEKDVA
+196 SDVITEKIKEKEVIP
-210 TAQVKLAEETIST
+210 TQVKSEENNTN

-234 NEKNADLLLKQLLD
+234 NEKNADLLLKQLTD
-248 MKIENTPPFKKQ
+248 MRLENTPPFKKQ

-286 KSKIKISIFVVT
+286 KSKIKISIFIVS

>member
-1 MFRVYFLGFL
+1 MFRIYFLTL
-11 LLSLLIGCASGP
+11 ILLSMLTGCASVP
-23 SFKNDS
+23 SFKNEG
-29 VPAPSKKGGGYYLDD
+29 VTTPSKKGGGYYLDD
-44 GPGDHPPENID
+44 GPGDNPPENID
-55 EIPNA
+55 AIPDA
-60 TPKVEPFH
+60 TPKVEPFNA
-68 GRANQP
+68 RANQP
-74 YIALDNKYVPMTS
+74 YIALDNKYIPMTS

-108 TSIGEVYDMY
+108 TSIGEYYDMY

-138 ENNKSVIV
+138 ENGKSVIV

-175 GSGSVEVELIDPRQF
+175 GSGPVEVELIDPRQF

-196 PDVLNEKIQEKDVA
+196 PDIITEKIKEKEV
-210 TAQVKLAEETIST
+210 TPSQLKTEEAIAN

-234 NEKNADLLLKQLLD
+234 NEKNADLLLKQLSE
-248 MKIENTPPFKKQ
+248 MKLENTPPFKKQ

-267 VVIGPFNSKD
+267 VVIGPFNSKT
-277 EANNIADLI
+277 EASNIADLI
-286 KSKIKISIFVVT
+286 KSKIKISIFVIA